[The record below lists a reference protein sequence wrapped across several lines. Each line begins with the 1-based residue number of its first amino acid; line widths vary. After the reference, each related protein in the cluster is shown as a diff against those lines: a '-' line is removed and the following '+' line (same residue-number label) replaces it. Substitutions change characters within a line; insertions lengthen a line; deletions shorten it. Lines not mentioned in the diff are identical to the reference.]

1 MLDTRQCFKK
11 RNIIY
16 IHGSQPMGR
25 DPKLGRLKII
35 LGRLFFC
42 KHLLGV
48 KLVESNNKLN
58 AAPLYRSQP
67 LLHFGKR
74 KTPAV
79 KF

>member
-1 MLDTRQCFKK
+1 
-11 RNIIY
+11 
-16 IHGSQPMGR
+16 MGG
-25 DPKLGRLKII
+25 DPKLSRLKII

-42 KHLLGV
+42 KHLQGV
-48 KLVESNNKLN
+48 KLIESSNKLN
-58 AAPLYRSQP
+58 AAPLHRSQL

>member
-1 MLDTRQCFKK
+1 
-11 RNIIY
+11 
-16 IHGSQPMGR
+16 MGG

-42 KHLLGV
+42 KHLQEV

-58 AAPLYRSQP
+58 AAPLHRSQP

>member
-1 MLDTRQCFKK
+1 
-11 RNIIY
+11 
-16 IHGSQPMGR
+16 MGR
-25 DPKLGRLKII
+25 NPKMGRLKII

-42 KHLLGV
+42 KHLQGV

-58 AAPLYRSQP
+58 PAPLYRSQP